1 MDDLSP
7 PVRTS
12 FMNGSR
18 WGRDLCVFHTLLELA
33 HCGETERE
41 QKAFAA
47 ILSLDTPCGQRGRKK
62 LRTLS
67 GAAAA
72 TKCRKG
78 RSKFH
83 FRTMRE
89 GLLNDDVIEHGVAKI
104 VAACVDLISEIL
116 LIHELSQSIQR
127 HITIMES
134 RFNESALTKVFRLIY
149 QNVVSYLAW
158 YSKILTCF
166 LCQPF
171 MYKSL
176 CAFACFSA
184 FVSEGLFHF
193 AAYTSPPP
201 PPPPPR
207 NAETAENVH
216 VGRGRTDRRL
226 RISVSARLP
235 QRGHSF
241 QTVATTNLTP

>member
-1 MDDLSP
+1 MRISYP
-7 PVRTS
+7 
-12 FMNGSR
+12 
-18 WGRDLCVFHTLLELA
+18 TLKLA

-67 GAAAA
+67 GAAA

-89 GLLNDDVIEHGVAKI
+89 GLLNDDVIEHGVAEI

-127 HITIMES
+127 HITLMES
-134 RFNESALTKVFRLIY
+134 RFNESALTKVFRLRDLSECGVIPCLVFEDLNMLFMPTLYVQVTLCICVFCRHSY
-149 QNVVSYLAW
+149 QRAFSISQLVPLRRRHLEMRKPRKMCMWGGGGPATGDSGFQFQQDCR
-158 YSKILTCF
+158 SGDILF
-166 LCQPF
+166 KP
-171 MYKSL
+171 
-176 CAFACFSA
+176 
-184 FVSEGLFHF
+184 
-193 AAYTSPPP
+193 
-201 PPPPPR
+201 
-207 NAETAENVH
+207 
-216 VGRGRTDRRL
+216 
-226 RISVSARLP
+226 
-235 QRGHSF
+235 
-241 QTVATTNLTP
+241 